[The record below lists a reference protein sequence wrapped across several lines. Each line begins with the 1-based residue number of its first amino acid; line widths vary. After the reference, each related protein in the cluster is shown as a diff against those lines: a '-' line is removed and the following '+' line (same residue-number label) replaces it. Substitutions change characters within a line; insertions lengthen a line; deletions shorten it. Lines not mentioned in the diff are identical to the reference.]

1 MNGLV
6 RDVLSIASGTS
17 LSGSARLT
25 NFNPDRFIFVVSGA
39 TAVTKADLKKIKVTA
54 NFKNSVGSG
63 LAICNNLPLDL
74 VANYSDYH
82 YGFGLLGD
90 DTKGAFALDLGKYIL
105 KADDEITIS
114 VSTSDTLSQSLS
126 MYIIAMDSYV
136 GKEKLLTYKYIDASA
151 TQAYQESGVVAVYGQ
166 ISEPSESVF
175 MTVDDFYGSNNI
187 SELAVAG
194 IGASLGSAEDFDNF
208 GILFNDSTGLTQP
221 VTVRAGSD
229 REEFLIVVWNFDV
242 NRLGFATADLN
253 NVQLLAQ
260 SIRQSNPTKSKCLEY
275 YYS

>member
-6 RDVLSIASGTS
+6 RDIISIPSGTS

-25 NFNPDRFIFVVSGA
+25 NFNPDRFIFIVSGS
-39 TAVTKADLKKIKVTA
+39 TAITKDDLKKIKVTA

-114 VSTSDTLSQSLS
+114 VSTSSTLSQSLS
-126 MYIIAMDSYV
+126 LYV
-136 GKEKLLTYKYIDASA
+136 IGMEKKKKK
-151 TQAYQESGVVAVYGQ
+151 
-166 ISEPSESVF
+166 
-175 MTVDDFYGSNNI
+175 
-187 SELAVAG
+187 
-194 IGASLGSAEDFDNF
+194 
-208 GILFNDSTGLTQP
+208 
-221 VTVRAGSD
+221 D
-229 REEFLIVVWNFDV
+229 R
-242 NRLGFATADLN
+242 
-253 NVQLLAQ
+253 
-260 SIRQSNPTKSKCLEY
+260 KSRK
-275 YYS
+275 